1 MHMFRKDNCVSSNLS
16 VSIVI
21 HRYLDIPRYD
31 FLSMKVRYVEVRPHL
46 EYPDTLY
53 RLDCDV

>member
-1 MHMFRKDNCVSSNLS
+1 MFRKDNCVSSNLS